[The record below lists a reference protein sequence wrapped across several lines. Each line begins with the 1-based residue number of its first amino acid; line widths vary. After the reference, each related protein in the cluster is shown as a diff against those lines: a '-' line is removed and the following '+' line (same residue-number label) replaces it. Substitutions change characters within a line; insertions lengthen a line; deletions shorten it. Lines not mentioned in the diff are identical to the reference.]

1 MELFD
6 ISSWAIVTLLS
17 IVAWFLRGVFNT
29 LKQLE
34 KDFSMFRENYAGHK
48 QLLTEHT
55 ERITKIEAKLEDIS
69 DDIRNVFIELA
80 RSKKS

>member
-1 MELFD
+1 MELLD

-48 QLLTEHT
+48 QMLSEHT
-55 ERITKIEAKLEDIS
+55 ERISKIEDKLEDIS
-69 DDIRNVFIELA
+69 TDIRNMFIEIA
-80 RSKKS
+80 RLK